1 VLGGGK
7 RVRPALLFATA
18 RTFRERAKP
27 THPAVIGIPA
37 SQERVHLLYVHALD
51 AYASDTALLELAHPT
66 AQVVEIAV
74 AGVAIEKD
82 GQIARIDHALEHIDA
97 PPPHGDQHATLFL

>member
-1 VLGGGK
+1 VLGDGK

-37 SQERVHLLYVHALD
+37 SQERVHLLYVQALD
-51 AYASDTALLELAHPT
+51 ALKPIGERAAPLRSLADWLLL
-66 AQVVEIAV
+66 
-74 AGVAIEKD
+74 
-82 GQIARIDHALEHIDA
+82 RRS
-97 PPPHGDQHATLFL
+97 